1 MAEST
6 KLDNQEETEKVEAGT
21 NRQDHLTRV
30 QHIVSAGCDR
40 KAVGILALDVRK
52 VTSIAETFIIMTGNS
67 SRQIAAIGDAIK
79 EATKGDKEEPLGV
92 EGLTEG
98 RWLLFDLNDIIVHVF
113 LPDMRELYDLERLWH
128 DAPRIALDLPEEA
141 LAARPSENESADR
154 EIPVQEVYK
163 V

>member
-6 KLDNQEETEKVEAGT
+6 ELDKQAEMEADT
-21 NRQDHLTRV
+21 KRQAHLDRV
-30 QHIVSAGCDR
+30 QRIAAAGCDR
-40 KAVGILALDVRK
+40 QALGILALDVRG
-52 VTSIAETFIIMTGNS
+52 VTSIADSFIIMTGSS
-67 SRQIAAIGDAIK
+67 SRQIGAIGDAIK
-79 EATKGDKEEPLGV
+79 QVSKQEDEEPLGI

-113 LPDMRELYDLERLWH
+113 LPDMRQLYDLERLWH
-128 DAPRIALDLPEEA
+128 DAPRIALDLPAEA
-141 LAARPSENESADR
+141 LATPSETDGDAQ